1 MDEEKNARIIVG
13 ASEVAGDRRHLY
25 LLFERSDG
33 SRIVV
38 RGGPDSRSEGNDLAN
53 LGESTLLGSEK
64 CGHLVGDAAPYGP
77 PYEAA
82 LRRLQDGSVVPV
94 PFERAGPTE
103 PPRPT
108 AAEGGRVQQ
117 HSADPHLPA

>member
-1 MDEEKNARIIVG
+1 MDEEKSARIIVG

-38 RGGPDSRSEGNDLAN
+38 RGGPDARSEGNDLAN
-53 LGESTLLGSEK
+53 LAESTLLGSEK
-64 CGHLVGDAAPYGP
+64 FGHLVVDAAPYVP

-82 LRRLQDGSVVPV
+82 L
-94 PFERAGPTE
+94 
-103 PPRPT
+103 
-108 AAEGGRVQQ
+108 
-117 HSADPHLPA
+117 